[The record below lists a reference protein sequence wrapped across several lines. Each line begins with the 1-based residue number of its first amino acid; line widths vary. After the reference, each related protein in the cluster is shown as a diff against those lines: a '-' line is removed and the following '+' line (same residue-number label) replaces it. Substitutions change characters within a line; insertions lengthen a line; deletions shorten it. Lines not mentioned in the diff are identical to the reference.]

1 MRPVRDNPGM
11 TIRAISPDDVASWLA
26 EGAVLIDVREDHDK
40 TQQEIAD
47 MLHMQRSVY
56 RRYELGEREIPVWAL
71 VKLSEYYGVT
81 TDYLLGLGEKK

>member
-1 MRPVRDNPGM
+1 MFYMSDMTPLANLNPAMFG
-11 TIRAISPDDVASWLA
+11 RAFRA
-26 EGAVLIDVREDHDK
+26 ERRALGK